1 MVFGRIFGRDRDDSV
16 PARPSSTPGEAVAA
30 AGEAVASALGQ
41 GATTPEA
48 RRLEELAR
56 SIDAGGG
63 RLPTLV
69 TSRLLKIVD
78 VLRESAAL
86 IESQG
91 ASTEQR
97 VLMEQLV
104 EDHVPTPLG
113 RYLSLPAADRAE
125 DSRPT
130 ALFVEQLG
138 IVHETVLD
146 FTNQVRLG
154 AIEEL
159 STHGRFLRSKFDE
172 PTLRLEGP

>member
-1 MVFGRIFGRDRDDSV
+1 MVFGRIFGRDRDDFV
-16 PARPSSTPGEAVAA
+16 PARPSASP
-30 AGEAVASALGQ
+30 GEAVASAGAAVASALGA
-41 GATTPEA
+41 GSADAATDLD
-48 RRLEELAR
+48 RLVRTIE
-56 SIDAGGG
+56 AGGG

-69 TSRLLKIVD
+69 TSRLLQIVD
-78 VLRESAAL
+78 VLREATAL
-86 IESQG
+86 IEAQG

-113 RYLSLPAADRAE
+113 RYLTLPAADRT
-125 DSRPT
+125 DGSRPT
-130 ALFVEQLG
+130 ALFVDQLG
-138 IVHETVLD
+138 LVHETVLD

-172 PTLRLEGP
+172 PSLRLEGP

>member
-16 PARPSSTPGEAVAA
+16 PARPSASPGEAVASVGA
-30 AGEAVASALGQ
+30 AVASALGA
-41 GATTPEA
+41 GSADAATDLD
-48 RRLEELAR
+48 RLVRTIE
-56 SIDAGGG
+56 AGGG

-69 TSRLLKIVD
+69 TSRLLQIVD
-78 VLRESAAL
+78 VLREATAL
-86 IESQG
+86 IEAQG

-113 RYLSLPAADRAE
+113 RYLTLPAADRT
-125 DSRPT
+125 DGSRPT
-130 ALFVEQLG
+130 ALFVDQLG
-138 IVHETVLD
+138 LVHETVLD

-172 PTLRLEGP
+172 PSLRLEGP

>member
-16 PARPSSTPGEAVAA
+16 PARPSSSPGEALAA
-30 AGEAVASALGQ
+30 AGEAVGSALAAGPRS
-41 GATTPEA
+41 AEA
-48 RRLEELAR
+48 DQLEQLAR
-56 SIDAGGG
+56 SIDAGAG

-69 TSRLLKIVD
+69 TSRLLQIVD

-113 RYLSLPAADRAE
+113 RYLSLPAGDRT
-125 DSRPT
+125 DGSRPT
-130 ALFVEQLG
+130 ALFVDQLG
-138 IVHETVLD
+138 LVHETVLD

-172 PTLRLEGP
+172 PALRLEGP

>member
-16 PARPSSTPGEAVAA
+16 PARPSASP
-30 AGEAVASALGQ
+30 GEAVASAGAAVASALGA
-41 GATTPEA
+41 GSADAATDLD
-48 RRLEELAR
+48 RLVRTIE
-56 SIDAGGG
+56 AGGG

-69 TSRLLKIVD
+69 TSRLLQIVD
-78 VLRESAAL
+78 VLRDATAL
-86 IESQG
+86 IEAQG

-113 RYLSLPAADRAE
+113 RYLTLPAADRT
-125 DSRPT
+125 DGSRPT
-130 ALFVEQLG
+130 ALFVDQLG
-138 IVHETVLD
+138 LVHETVLD

-172 PTLRLEGP
+172 PSLRLEGP

>member
-16 PARPSSTPGEAVAA
+16 PARPSASPGEAVAP
-30 AGEAVASALGQ
+30 AGAAVASALGA
-41 GATTPEA
+41 GSADAATDLD
-48 RRLEELAR
+48 RLVRTIE
-56 SIDAGGG
+56 AGGG

-69 TSRLLKIVD
+69 TSRLLQIVD
-78 VLRESAAL
+78 VLREATAL
-86 IESQG
+86 IEAQG

-113 RYLSLPAADRAE
+113 RYLTLPAADRT
-125 DSRPT
+125 DGSRPT
-130 ALFVEQLG
+130 TLFVDQLG
-138 IVHETVLD
+138 LVHETVLD

-172 PTLRLEGP
+172 PSLRLEGP

>member
-16 PARPSSTPGEAVAA
+16 PARPSASP
-30 AGEAVASALGQ
+30 GEAVASAGAAVASALGA
-41 GATTPEA
+41 GSADAATDLD
-48 RRLEELAR
+48 RLVRTIE
-56 SIDAGGG
+56 AGGG

-69 TSRLLKIVD
+69 TSRLLQIVD
-78 VLRESAAL
+78 VLREATAL
-86 IESQG
+86 IEAQG

-113 RYLSLPAADRAE
+113 RYLTLPAADRT
-125 DSRPT
+125 DGSRPT
-130 ALFVEQLG
+130 ALFVDQLG
-138 IVHETVLD
+138 LVHETVLD

-172 PTLRLEGP
+172 PSLRLEGP